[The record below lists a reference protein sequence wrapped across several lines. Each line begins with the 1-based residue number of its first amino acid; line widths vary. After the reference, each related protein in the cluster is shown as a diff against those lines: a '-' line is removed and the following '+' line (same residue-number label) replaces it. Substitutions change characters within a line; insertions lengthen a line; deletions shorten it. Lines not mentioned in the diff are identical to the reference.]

1 MKAASTLTQSI
12 LSSGLYQTAEL
23 YDVTLATGQT
33 YHLTSWDVPLN
44 GISVTTKQG
53 TQGPFNYVT
62 GLTIVRDKLTQKLG
76 TEAGSME
83 MIIAPQTDAP
93 GGAPT
98 IAGYPIAQAARYG
111 FLDGAKVQLNKL
123 FMNPAI
129 GANTSAVGW
138 FLGTIQDIDA
148 DRFMVHITLDDF
160 LAYLANQQM
169 PRLLWQVGCFH
180 EVYDAGCGLLKANF
194 TSTGTITSV
203 GDAAHFV
210 TNLAQVSGYFKY
222 GVLTFTSGANNGVQ
236 GPVNSFTQSSG
247 GAFAMRFPFPVA
259 PSIGDT
265 FSVYPGCDKQQ
276 GTCSNAST
284 SVGAPFNNLAHFAG
298 QPYIPVPE
306 TILDGGTDNPPAQT
320 AGSTAGTII
329 GSQPS
334 GRTSYG
340 QYKT

>member
-1 MKAASTLTQSI
+1 MKSASTLTQSI
-12 LSSGLYQTAEL
+12 LSSGLYQVVEL
-23 YDVTLATGQT
+23 WDFTLATGQT
-33 YHLTSWDVPLN
+33 YHFTGGDLPLN

-53 TQGPFNYVT
+53 TQGPFNYLS

-76 TEAGSME
+76 TEAGNLE
-83 MIIAPQTDAP
+83 ILIAPQSDAP

-98 IAGYPIAQAARYG
+98 IAGYPIMQCARYG

-123 FMNPAI
+123 FLNPAI
-129 GANTSAVGW
+129 GANTNAVGW
-138 FLGTIQDIDA
+138 FLGTVQDIDA

-169 PRLLWQVGCFH
+169 PRILWQVGCFH
-180 EVYDAGCGLLKANF
+180 NVYDGGCGLLQANF
-194 TSTGTITSV
+194 TSTGAVTSV
-203 GDAAHFV
+203 GDPAHFV
-210 TNLAQVSGYFKY
+210 TNLSQATGYFKY
-222 GVLTFTSGANNGVQ
+222 GVLTFTSGANAGVQ
-236 GPVNSFTQSSG
+236 AGVNSFTQSSG
-247 GAFAMRFPFPVA
+247 GAFTMRNPFPVA

-276 GTCSNAST
+276 ATCSNAST
-284 SVGAPFNNLAHFAG
+284 SVGAPFNNLPHFSG

-306 TILDGGTDNPPAQT
+306 TILNGGTDNPPAQT

-334 GRTSYG
+334 AKTNYG
-340 QYKT
+340 AYKT